1 MAIDSYDKVIFV
13 WKWNNSTYNSIY
25 RIENDELFFLWQS
38 EVSIIILIFCVWLI
52 FIVEYSIRKVKIN
65 E

>member
-25 RIENDELFFLWQS
+25 RIENDELFFLWQNQ
-38 EVSIIILIFCVWLI
+38 VSIIIFSVFDWFSSLNILLG
-52 FIVEYSIRKVKIN
+52 K
-65 E
+65 

>member
-38 EVSIIILIFCVWLI
+38 EVSIIILIFCFWLI